1 MQKRLRTMSQQV
13 LNAQA
18 QLVRKDEQ
26 IREEKDAR
34 KQLERRVEEL
44 NQQLENNSV
53 VFKMHYNELLQRNEE
68 IERLKAV
75 IEGLGGAV
83 AS

>member
-44 NQQLENNSV
+44 NQQLENNSGMF
-53 VFKMHYNELLQRNEE
+53 VFMYQCMWKLM
-68 IERLKAV
+68 V
-75 IEGLGGAV
+75 GL
-83 AS
+83 